1 MNRRA
6 SFALLALT
14 FCPATAACGG
24 ADDAKTQST
33 TLALSGVYRP
43 VDQGPI
49 ASVTFSGK
57 VDYLLMP
64 VGCSGGGCAEIGSY
78 TLDTASKVLV
88 LENRATH
95 ETRSIALEVLE
106 TTPAS
111 GALVQS
117 IAPLDLVD
125 PGTML
130 ARPQQPTTSGGGQQL
145 ATSGNDTTGAAS
157 QLLQLIKQLIMNGQ
171 QMKQDDQG
179 GMGGG
184 QGGGMNGGQGGGMG
198 IPMLPAVPA
207 PMASAM
213 PAPMNDPKVD
223 CKQGIPTKDTPLS
236 EVAAYFS
243 RCPGGP

>member
-1 MNRRA
+1 MNRRVI
-6 SFALLALT
+6 FALLALT
-14 FCPATAACGG
+14 FCSATTACGG
-24 ADDAKTQST
+24 GDDAKTQST

-57 VDYLLMP
+57 QDYLLMP
-64 VGCSGGGCAEIGSY
+64 VGCSGGGCAEIGTY

-88 LENRATH
+88 LENGATH

-111 GALVQS
+111 GALVKS
-117 IAPLDLVD
+117 VAPLDLVD
-125 PGTML
+125 PGTQL

-179 GMGGG
+179 GGMG
-184 QGGGMNGGQGGGMG
+184 GGGMG
-198 IPMLPAVPA
+198 NPMPA
-207 PMASAM
+207 PMPMADPMANPMPNPM

-236 EVAAYFS
+236 EVAAYFA